1 MMMAAS
7 LKARGT
13 STLRDTDQVVALD
26 RVEIAADAGAGAAGP
41 RRRCMEMIDSFS
53 RRSARDVRPAAVV
66 ATHLSAEPS
75 MKTLAMSLMAAIR
88 RGSAA
93 LSCAAAA
100 CMAVCMTASPASA
113 QSVEAF
119 YGSHELTILIG
130 HPPGGSYDLYAQLA
144 AAHLGRYIPGKPTVI
159 VQSMPGGA
167 GSRAASYLY
176 AKGPKDGSMI
186 ALFPETIAYVQLM
199 DPAQGRW
206 DVTKMSYVGSF
217 APVNTAF
224 MVRKGSRLTAPADL
238 FTGKT
243 NVGCSGRTSQSFQYP
258 ATLKAIAGMP
268 LNIICGYDGSSAYTL
283 ALLRGEVDLVSKAW
297 NSWRAE
303 DKDNIDNGTF
313 VPLLQAGLKRT
324 PELPNVPLMQEII
337 SDPGA
342 RAAAEFISAGAAIG
356 RALIAP
362 PNVPPDRV
370 AALRAAF
377 DQVVV
382 DKDFLAE
389 AQRRS
394 IYIEPAA
401 GTEVQKFSD
410 AIIATPKTIV
420 DRVAKAF
427 DAS

>member
-1 MMMAAS
+1 MAPFR
-7 LKARGT
+7 RG
-13 STLRDTDQVVALD
+13 LVAVLFALAC
-26 RVEIAADAGAGAAGP
+26 VAALPAGAQ
-41 RRRCMEMIDSFS
+41 
-53 RRSARDVRPAAVV
+53 
-66 ATHLSAEPS
+66 T
-75 MKTLAMSLMAAIR
+75 
-88 RGSAA
+88 
-93 LSCAAAA
+93 
-100 CMAVCMTASPASA
+100 
-113 QSVEAF
+113 VEAF
-119 YGSHELTILIG
+119 YRSHELTILIG

-144 AAHLGRYIPGKPTVI
+144 ASHLGKYIPGKPTVI

-167 GSRAASYLY
+167 GSKAASYLY

-186 ALFPETIAYVQLM
+186 SLFPETIAYVQLM

-206 DVTKMSYVGSF
+206 DVTRMSYVGSL

-224 MVRKGSRLTAPADL
+224 MVHKGSRLTSAADL

-258 ATLKAIAGMP
+258 ATLKVIAGMP

-313 VPLLQAGLKRT
+313 IPLLQAGLKRT
-324 PELPNVPLMQEII
+324 PELPDVPLMQEIV
-337 SDPGA
+337 SDATA
-342 RAAAEFISAGAAIG
+342 RTAIEFISAGAAIG
-356 RALIAP
+356 RALLAP
-362 PNVPPDRV
+362 PNVPAERV

-377 DQVVV
+377 DQMVL

-389 AQRRS
+389 AEKRG
-394 IYIEPAA
+394 IYIEPTPGA
-401 GTEVQKFSD
+401 EVQKYSD
-410 AIIATPKTIV
+410 AIVRTPKGIV
-420 DRVAKAF
+420 DLVAKAF

>member
-1 MMMAAS
+1 MAPVR
-7 LKARGT
+7 RGLAAVL
-13 STLRDTDQVVALD
+13 SALAC
-26 RVEIAADAGAGAAGP
+26 VTAL
-41 RRRCMEMIDSFS
+41 
-53 RRSARDVRPAAVV
+53 PAA
-66 ATHLSAEPS
+66 
-75 MKTLAMSLMAAIR
+75 
-88 RGSAA
+88 
-93 LSCAAAA
+93 
-100 CMAVCMTASPASA
+100 A
-113 QSVEAF
+113 QTVEAF
-119 YGSHELTILIG
+119 YRGHELTILIG

-144 AAHLGRYIPGKPTVI
+144 AAHIGKYIPGKPTVI

-167 GSRAASYLY
+167 GSKAASYLY

-186 ALFPETIAYVQLM
+186 SLFPETIAYVQLM

-206 DVTKMSYVGSF
+206 DVTRMSYIGSL

-224 MVRKGSRLTAPADL
+224 MVHKGSRLASAADL

-258 ATLKAIAGMP
+258 ATLKVIAGMP

-313 VPLLQAGLKRT
+313 IPLLQAGLKRT
-324 PELPNVPLMQEII
+324 PELPDVPLMQEIVT
-337 SDPGA
+337 DPMA
-342 RAAAEFISAGAAIG
+342 RTAIEFISAGATIG
-356 RALIAP
+356 RALLAP
-362 PNVPPDRV
+362 PNVPPERV

-377 DQVVV
+377 DQMVV

-389 AQRRS
+389 AQKRG
-394 IYIEPAA
+394 IYIEPTPGA
-401 GTEVQKFSD
+401 EVQKYSD
-410 AIIATPKTIV
+410 AIIKTPKNII
-420 DRVAKAF
+420 DLVAKAF

>member
-1 MMMAAS
+1 MASFRPGVTAVLS
-7 LKARGT
+7 
-13 STLRDTDQVVALD
+13 ALTCFA
-26 RVEIAADAGAGAAGP
+26 V
-41 RRRCMEMIDSFS
+41 F
-53 RRSARDVRPAAVV
+53 PAA
-66 ATHLSAEPS
+66 
-75 MKTLAMSLMAAIR
+75 
-88 RGSAA
+88 
-93 LSCAAAA
+93 
-100 CMAVCMTASPASA
+100 A
-113 QSVEAF
+113 QTVEAF
-119 YGSHELTILIG
+119 YKSHELTILIG

-144 AAHLGRYIPGKPTVI
+144 ASHMGKYIPGRPTVV

-167 GSRAASYLY
+167 GSKAASYLY

-186 ALFPETIAYVQLM
+186 SLFPETIAYVQLM

-206 DVTKMSYVGSF
+206 DVTRMSYIGSL

-224 MVRKGSRLTAPADL
+224 MVHKGSRLAAAADL

-258 ATLKAIAGMP
+258 ATLKVIAGMP

-313 VPLLQAGLKRT
+313 IPLLQAGLKRT
-324 PELPNVPLMQEII
+324 PELPDVPLMQEIV
-337 SDPGA
+337 SDPTA
-342 RAAAEFISAGAAIG
+342 RTAIEFISAGAAIG
-356 RALIAP
+356 RALLAP
-362 PNVPPDRV
+362 PNVPAERV

-377 DQVVV
+377 EQMVV

-389 AQRRS
+389 AEKRG
-394 IYIEPAA
+394 IYIEPTSGA
-401 GTEVQKFSD
+401 EVQKHSD
-410 AIIATPKTIV
+410 TIVRTPKGII
-420 DRVAKAF
+420 DLVAKAF